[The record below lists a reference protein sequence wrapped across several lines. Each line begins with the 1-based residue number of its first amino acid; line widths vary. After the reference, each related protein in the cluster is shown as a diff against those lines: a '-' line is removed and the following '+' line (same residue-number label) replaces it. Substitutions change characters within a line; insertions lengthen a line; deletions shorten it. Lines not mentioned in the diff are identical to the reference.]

1 MEQLFSY
8 LSRWNSTTK
17 SMLAYSELL
26 IKKKVLQPWI
36 NYVTVYIE
44 YLLMYLSC
52 YIVNVS
58 YNQCYMCMYQ

>member
-1 MEQLFSY
+1 MEQLFSC

-36 NYVTVYIE
+36 NYVTVYIK
-44 YLLMYLSC
+44 YLLTYVLVMLHS
-52 YIVNVS
+52 
-58 YNQCYMCMYQ
+58 